1 MFHYPGARKK
11 KSLTDPVDI
20 IPFPNQNLRDLVKK
34 TAAKPVVKK
43 EPKKIFMQKEA
54 PRVLKAPS
62 SGKVNTSAISI
73 KKMLQKTE
81 EVNETTEI
89 DINDMPKNAYS
100 IDDLKMAWRR
110 FAFEMKEKRKETIYN
125 ALIKREPKQVSDHEY
140 VLVVDNQV
148 QIDYIKP
155 YLGELIGYI
164 RFEVKNYLIDLKMEV
179 SQNQESE
186 VKFQTGKDKFTAL
199 ARKNPNLHTLKN
211 KFNLD
216 IEY

>member
-11 KSLTDPVDI
+11 KILTDSVNI
-20 IPFPNQNLRDLVKK
+20 IPFSNQNLRGLTKKIIVKP
-34 TAAKPVVKK
+34 TVKK
-43 EPKKIFMQKEA
+43 EPKKVFMQKKA
-54 PRVLKAPS
+54 PRIMTSPS
-62 SGKVNTSAISI
+62 GQVRTSAISI

-81 EVNETTEI
+81 EINEEKGFDI
-89 DINDMPKNAYS
+89 DNLPKNEYS

-125 ALIKREPKQVSDHEY
+125 ALIKRDPKQVSDHEY

-155 YLGELIGYI
+155 FLGELIDYI
-164 RFEVKNYLIDLKMEV
+164 RAEVKNYLIDLKMEV
-179 SQNQESE
+179 SKNQEAE
-186 VKFQTGKDKFTAL
+186 VKFQTGKDKFASL
-199 ARKNPNLHTLKN
+199 AQKNPNLHTLKD

>member
-1 MFHYPGARKK
+1 VFHYPGARKK
-11 KSLTDPVDI
+11 KSLTDPVEI
-20 IPFPNQNLRDLVKK
+20 IPFLNQNLRDLTKK
-34 TAAKPVVKK
+34 TIVKPNIKK
-43 EPKKIFMQKEA
+43 EPKKVLMKKEP
-54 PRVLKAPS
+54 PRVMTSPS
-62 SGKVNTSAISI
+62 GQVRTGDISI

-81 EVNETTEI
+81 EINEKKGF
-89 DINDMPKNAYS
+89 DINNLPKNEFS

-125 ALIKREPKQVSDHEY
+125 ALIKRDPKQVSDHEY

-155 YLGELIGYI
+155 FLGELIDYI
-164 RFEVKNYLIDLKMEV
+164 RDEVKNYLIDLKMEV
-179 SQNQESE
+179 SKNQEAE
-186 VKFQTGKDKFTAL
+186 VKFQTGKEKFASL
-199 ARKNPNLHTLKN
+199 ARKNPNLHTLKD

>member
-1 MFHYPGARKK
+1 MFHQTGARKK
-11 KSLTDPVDI
+11 KLLTDPVSI
-20 IPFPNQNLRDLVKK
+20 IPFPNQNLRDKLKK
-34 TAAKPVVKK
+34 ATPKPVAKK
-43 EPKKIFMQKEA
+43 EPKKVFMQKEA
-54 PRVLKAPS
+54 PKVMTAPS
-62 SGKVNTSAISI
+62 GQAQSTGLSI

-81 EVNETTEI
+81 EVNEEKGF
-89 DINDMPKNAYS
+89 DINNMPKNPYTF
-100 IDDLKMAWRR
+100 DDLKMAWRR

-125 ALIKREPKQVSDHEY
+125 ALIKREPKQISDHEY

-155 YLGELIGYI
+155 FAGDLIGYI
-164 RFEVKNYLIDLKMEV
+164 RSEVKNYLIDIKMEIT
-179 SQNQESE
+179 QNQEAE
-186 VKFQTGKDKFTAL
+186 VKFQTGKDKFASL